1 MNGDSSRTGPGGPVP
16 AETRHRRGTPP
27 SPESIAAVEFLRGQP
42 DAAAIRRRYLALI
55 TRSTDRDGTTTD
67 YTSAERYLC
76 ATAAARRRKAK
87 LGR

>member
-1 MNGDSSRTGPGGPVP
+1 M
-16 AETRHRRGTPP
+16 
-27 SPESIAAVEFLRGQP
+27 EFLRGQP

-67 YTSAERYLC
+67 YTAAERYLC